1 MESRISVRDTNRV
14 GPHQPSHLR
23 SLGQEQTNWWHVS
36 SWTVVQTSCDLCR
49 VLKQGVI
56 YFWRLKKVKG
66 KGKKKPKQKP
76 LLVRKECYVPSISD
90 KCFWNANIYCAYT
103 VLKWNSYLILV
114 FFVQWG
120 RHQSF
125 LLFIN
130 LEYPEV
136 TILRETFPYCHDPA
150 LWFTAWPWFSGYNH
164 YSPFPRGV
172 FSLLVGSETQL
183 QNVREWQ
190 VF

>member
-1 MESRISVRDTNRV
+1 M
-14 GPHQPSHLR
+14 
-23 SLGQEQTNWWHVS
+23 
-36 SWTVVQTSCDLCR
+36 SCDLCR

-56 YFWRLKKVKG
+56 YFWWLKKTKG
-66 KGKKKPKQKP
+66 KGKKPKQKP

-90 KCFWNANIYCAYT
+90 KCFWNANIYCTYT
-103 VLKWNSYLILV
+103 ALKWNSYLTLV

-120 RHQSF
+120 IHQSF

-150 LWFTAWPWFSGYNH
+150 LWFTAWPCFSGYNH
-164 YSPFPRGV
+164 YSPFPEEYFLYWYGQKLNCRMWGNGRYFKRV
-172 FSLLVGSETQL
+172 
-183 QNVREWQ
+183 
-190 VF
+190 